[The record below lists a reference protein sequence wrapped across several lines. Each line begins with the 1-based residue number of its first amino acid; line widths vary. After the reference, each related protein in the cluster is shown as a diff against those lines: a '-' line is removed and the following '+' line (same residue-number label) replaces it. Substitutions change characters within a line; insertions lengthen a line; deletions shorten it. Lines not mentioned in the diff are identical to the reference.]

1 MRKLKVIVSGGGT
14 GGHIFPAIS
23 IANELKDRL
32 PETDILFVGALGK
45 MEMERVP
52 AAGYRIIGLP
62 VMGFPRKPSFQMLIF
77 FWKLLKSMLLAN
89 RIIADFKPD
98 VAIGVGGFASGP
110 ILKAAVRKGV
120 PTVLQEQN
128 SYAGVTNK
136 WLSVDVNK
144 ICVAYPHMS
153 SYFPPEKIVFTGNP
167 IRKNLI
173 EAIVNK
179 EEAFEYF
186 RLNAGKPV
194 VLIVG
199 GSLGARTLN
208 ESVMAG
214 LDLIRKSDAQ
224 ILWQTGSYYYK
235 EMLERLGVG
244 CPENLH
250 PMEFISRMDLA
261 YAVAGVVVS
270 RAGAGTIS
278 ELCLLGKPSVL
289 VPSPNVA
296 EDHQTKNAKSLVD
309 NQAAL
314 LIKDADSK
322 DQLLKETLN
331 LLGDKLRLKS
341 LSENI
346 LKLGRPNAAKDIVDV
361 ILEVVKKESPL
372 PVPPLGESLESPLLI
387 PPKGEGFGNR
397 D

>member
-1 MRKLKVIVSGGGT
+1 MKKLKVIVSGGGT

-23 IANELKDRL
+23 IANELKERF
-32 PETDILFVGALGK
+32 PETEILFVGALGK

-52 AAGYRIIGLP
+52 AAGYRIVGLP
-62 VMGFPRKPSFQMLIF
+62 VIGFPRKPSFLMVTF
-77 FWKLLKSMLLAN
+77 FLKLLKSMRLAKK
-89 RIIADFKPD
+89 IIADFKPD

-120 PTVLQEQN
+120 PAVLQEQN

-136 WLSVDVNK
+136 LLAAKVDK
-144 ICVAYPHMS
+144 ICVAYPNMER
-153 SYFPPEKIVFTGNP
+153 YFPAEKIVLTGNP

-173 EAIVNK
+173 EAVINK
-179 EEAFEYF
+179 DEAFRYF
-186 RLNAGKPV
+186 ELNAEKPV
-194 VLIVG
+194 VLVIG

-208 ESVMAG
+208 ESVMAN
-214 LDLIRKSDAQ
+214 LELIRKSEAQ

-235 EMLERLGVG
+235 EMLERLGENS
-244 CPENLH
+244 PENLH
-250 PMEFISRMDLA
+250 TMEFVSRMDLA
-261 YAVAGVVVS
+261 YAVADVVIS

-296 EDHQTKNAKSLVD
+296 EDHQTKNALSLVD

-322 DQLLKETLN
+322 DNLWIETFN
-331 LLGDKLRLKS
+331 LLNDKPRLKS

-346 LKLGRPNAAKDIVDV
+346 RKLGRPNAAKEIVDV
-361 ILEVVKKESPL
+361 ILEVASFPF
-372 PVPPLGESLESPLLI
+372 PQ
-387 PPKGEGFGNR
+387 KGKA
-397 D
+397 